1 MPGILSR
8 MRSIER
14 FLRVLPLPLALLASA
29 LATLAHAAPVLM
41 ISIDGLKPEY
51 VTQADARGMKLP
63 YLRSLMRD
71 GAYAEGVVGVW
82 PTVTYPSH
90 TTLLTGVSPAVH
102 GIYNNLEFDPQM
114 HYSGAWHWYASQIKV
129 PTLWKVAHAA
139 GLSTASIGWPVSV
152 GATDVDWLIP
162 EFWRSADP
170 SSATNPADRLLLA
183 ALARPDTL
191 LQQLEPAAG
200 LYMMGNDTSVGGDET
215 KTRYALEI
223 LRRYKPAFMTI
234 HLSSLDDAQ
243 HAHAPFS
250 PEADLTLESIDGMV
264 ARLAAA
270 AVANDPSAVLV
281 VVSDHGFMNIS
292 HLVNLYI
299 PFLQAGLIQATVNP
313 QTNAPTISSWK
324 AEPWMAGGMAAITL
338 HDASDLQTEQQ
349 VRALLDKLAADPAS
363 GIAEILDR
371 DAIQKREAFP
381 DAAFLVVLK
390 PGYYTGPATTGSLVT
405 EIPGNRGSHG
415 FSPEYPEMR
424 ASFFVMGAG
433 IALHRDLG
441 VIDMRQIAPTLAT
454 ILGAPMPS
462 AKAAPLILQPSAGN
476 AP

>member
-1 MPGILSR
+1 
-8 MRSIER
+8 MRSFVR
-14 FLRVLPLPLALLASA
+14 RLSVLSLSALLLVSA

-63 YLRSLMRD
+63 YLRSMMQN
-71 GAYAEGVVGVW
+71 GAYAEGVIGVW

-90 TTLLTGVSPAVH
+90 TTLITGVYPAVH

-114 HYSGAWHWYASQIKV
+114 RYSGAWHWYASEIKS
-129 PTLWKVAHAA
+129 PTLWKVAHNA
-139 GLSTASIGWPVSV
+139 GLTTASIGWPVSV

-170 SSATNPADRLLLA
+170 SAATNPADRLLLS

-191 LQQLEPAAG
+191 IQQLEPAAG
-200 LYMMGNDTSVGGDET
+200 PYMMGNDTSVGGDEM
-215 KTRYALEI
+215 KTRYALEL
-223 LRRYKPAFMTI
+223 LRKFKPAFMTL

-250 PEADLTLESIDGMV
+250 PEANRTLESIDGMV

-292 HLVNLYI
+292 HLVNLSI
-299 PFLQAGLIQATVNP
+299 PFLEAGLVQTSVNP
-313 QTNAPTISSWK
+313 QTKAPAVTSWK
-324 AEPWMAGGMAAITL
+324 AQPWMAGGMAAIMLNNPDDHET
-338 HDASDLQTEQQ
+338 AAQ
-349 VRALLDKLAADPAS
+349 VRALLDKLAADPAN
-363 GIAEILDR
+363 GIADVLDH
-371 DAIQKREAFP
+371 DAIQQREAFP

-390 PGYYTGPATTGSLVT
+390 PGYYTGPGTTGSLVT
-405 EIPGNRGSHG
+405 DIPGSRGSHG

-424 ASFFVMGAG
+424 ASFFAVGAG
-433 IALHRDLG
+433 VAHHRDLG
-441 VIDMRQIAPTLAT
+441 VVDMRRVAPTVAG
-454 ILGAPMPS
+454 ILNVPMPS
-462 AKAAPLILQPSAGN
+462 AKQAPLGVKP
-476 AP
+476 

>member
-1 MPGILSR
+1 
-8 MRSIER
+8 MRSFVRR
-14 FLRVLPLPLALLASA
+14 FSVSTLRALLLVSA

-63 YLRSLMRD
+63 YLRSMMQNGTYAD
-71 GAYAEGVVGVW
+71 GVIGVW

-90 TTLLTGVSPAVH
+90 TTLITGVYPATH

-114 HYSGAWHWYASQIKV
+114 RYSGAWHWYASEIKS
-129 PTLWKVAHAA
+129 PTLWKVAHNA

-170 SSATNPADRLLLA
+170 SAATNPADRLLLS

-191 LQQLEPAAG
+191 IQQLEPAAG
-200 LYMMGNDTSVGGDET
+200 PYMMGNDTSVAGDEM
-215 KTRYALEI
+215 KTRYALEL
-223 LRRYKPAFMTI
+223 LRKFKPAFMTL

-250 PEADLTLESIDGMV
+250 PEADQTLEAIDGMV

-270 AVANDPSAVLV
+270 VVSNDPSAVLV

-299 PFLQAGLIQATVNP
+299 PFLEAGLVQATVNP
-313 QTNAPTISSWK
+313 QTKAPVITSWK
-324 AEPWMAGGMAAITL
+324 AQPWMAGGMAAIMLNNPDDHET
-338 HDASDLQTEQQ
+338 ASQ
-349 VRALLDKLAADPAS
+349 VRALLDKLAADPAN
-363 GIAEILDR
+363 GIAEVLDH
-371 DAIQKREAFP
+371 DAIARREAFP

-390 PGYYTGPATTGSLVT
+390 PGYYTGPGTTGSLVT

-424 ASFFVMGAG
+424 ASFFAVGAG
-433 IALHRDLG
+433 VAHHRDLG
-441 VIDMRQIAPTLAT
+441 VVDMRRIAPTVAG
-454 ILGAPMPS
+454 ILNVPMPS
-462 AKAAPLILQPSAGN
+462 AKQEPFSIKP
-476 AP
+476 

>member
-1 MPGILSR
+1 LSILL
-8 MRSIER
+8 I
-14 FLRVLPLPLALLASA
+14 AA

-51 VTQADARGMKLP
+51 VTQADAHGMKLP

-71 GAYAEGVVGVW
+71 GTYADGVVGVW

-90 TTLLTGVSPAVH
+90 TTLLTGVAPAVH

-114 HYSGAWHWYASQIKV
+114 RYSGAWHWYADQIQS
-129 PTLWKVAHAA
+129 PTLWKAAHSA

-170 SSATNPADRLLLA
+170 SAANNPADRLLIA

-191 LQQLEPAAG
+191 IQQLAPAAG
-200 LYMMGNDTSVGGDET
+200 PYMMGNDTSVGGDET
-215 KTRYALEI
+215 KTRYALEL
-223 LRRYKPAFMTI
+223 LRRFKPAFMTL

-250 PEADLTLESIDGMV
+250 PEADRTLEAIDGMV

-270 AVANDPSAVLV
+270 ARANDPSAVLV
-281 VVSDHGFMNIS
+281 VVSDHGFMKIS

-299 PFLQAGLIQATVNP
+299 PFIQAGLIQATANP
-313 QTNAPTISSWK
+313 QSSVPVIDSWK
-324 AEPWMAGGMAAITL
+324 AEPWMAGGMAAIML
-338 HDASDLQTEQQ
+338 HDSNDSETRKQ
-349 VRALLDKLAADPAS
+349 VRTLLDKLAADPAN
-363 GIAEILDR
+363 GIAEILDH
-371 DAIQKREAFP
+371 DAITKRESFP
-381 DAAFLVVLK
+381 NADFLVVLK
-390 PGYYTGPATTGSLVT
+390 PGYYTGPATSGGLVT
-405 EIPGNRGSHG
+405 EVPGSRGSHG

-424 ASFFVMGAG
+424 ASFFAVGTG
-433 IALHRDLG
+433 IAHHRDLG
-441 VIDMRQIAPTLAT
+441 VIDMRQIAPTVAG
-454 ILGAPMPS
+454 ILNVPMPT
-462 AKAAPLILQPSAGN
+462 AKAAPLNVNP
-476 AP
+476 